1 MSAHAR
7 TLLMTACVWLMLGA
21 VVGAV
26 AWGDRLELKA
36 LPDDAWEP
44 IAQKVPLSAVA
55 AAVPSAPVVDGLLD
69 EATWKQAT
77 RLGTFKTLGGLDAS
91 ASSWVDMQ
99 AAVHENVLYL
109 GARLANPGA
118 PLRALITENGGRVWT
133 DDCLELFFRDP
144 SDGHTRQL
152 TVNGNGAWW
161 SGMFLGSG
169 EWKPNIRAAA
179 KRQAQGWTV
188 EMAIPLADLPMTRG
202 GRSPVAFQARYLVRN
217 QSAYVSWASGQSPSE
232 LGLLCFEESQL
243 PTQRLQI
250 KAVRMPSELPAGGGD
265 VGVRFF
271 NPTAQP
277 RAAAIRLFPATNVSS
292 AQTQRV
298 TVAPGQSADVTLR
311 VTPPASPKAYVLL
324 AQDGADGAW
333 NFRLDRSL
341 TVQPDF
347 RLSLLRERFWVGE
360 QRIEGDLELGVPAQ
374 DWPQHTLS
382 LSLFSRTQQLAQL
395 PATTLSARRYALSID
410 LRDLPVGTYK
420 LLVERRGPGGVQ
432 SEVKELNLQQTMA
445 LPARKRVN
453 LRLDWPEGVGSVT
466 PVYCGLALPGGML
479 ADVRKI
485 RVVDDRG
492 QEVPAQ
498 IDPLATWSPVG
509 SLRWVGVR
517 FTADKQRRYVA
528 EIGSAVT
535 CQETP
540 AIKVTQTEQLIV
552 IDTGSSRW
560 ELPRIGPLLGKAWIG
575 TTQALSGDRAVLVL
589 QDQSG
594 RIADETRNTSDEKS
608 VVELAG
614 PQHVVIRREGLYRTN
629 SGERLGKYVVRVTF
643 DAGSSV
649 ARVQHSF
656 IVTENSDQVQYA
668 DVSVR
673 VAPSFSG
680 PWRASLP
687 HGTQRHEATLDP
699 TRDGLYLAQ
708 LVYPHFQKPDS
719 RYQIGQR
726 SQSNWTTVAQGEVAG
741 NWIAA
746 QRQDGGAGVAVAI
759 RDFVRTFPKE
769 LQIVD
774 GSVIA
779 HLWSNRG
786 GRLLDYRPA
795 TLVEHWGREWS
806 ATYPGGIEK
815 LTAIQ
820 ANAAGTARTH
830 DVTIQLLGPDSDLTQ
845 AQQNARRLEQPVLA
859 IQDPQWLRSTEAL
872 GPLHPYDPQRFGRI
886 EAFARNVFKQ
896 LFVDQ
901 AVNCGDFGYLDFG
914 NGPHTLTRVPTAT
927 PGINDRPRMG
937 YRYTNMDYHGRTAM
951 WLAYARS
958 GDRLYFDYAQPFTRH
973 LYDYR
978 FSYFTGPKRKI
989 GSILGGGVSED
1000 VPMYWAG
1007 WTAHEDVGLY
1017 AGHQGIDLANL
1028 HMQYFLTGDRR
1039 AMDGPTL
1046 FAQRLIEDFDP
1057 YKLPNVGST
1066 SSACMALALPAQTYF
1081 QTWDDRIGRKLL
1093 IARQRALDLRTTTG
1107 LANQDYYGALYKW
1120 PMRHWGTLEDYKV
1133 TGAALSRAS
1142 LLTGL
1147 PLLLHDVPEPTLGY
1161 QDHSGAFA
1169 NYAAQWTGDPRWAS
1183 WIHARISKT
1192 VAAFSDEQG
1201 NIVGSPYAGTHNFN
1215 FPQLVAYGL
1224 DVIAREQNRL
1234 APYPLLNISSLDRA
1248 PSLWLRKAPSQDV
1261 TLHVHHEPEWDLR
1274 VAAADA
1280 KFNEWRASYYPG
1292 AVQVDGQVQ
1301 TFSRLAPGR
1310 AEGTL
1315 ALRLP
1320 PDAIP
1325 GDYQLTGIDSVLAG
1339 NAEKLVALVREGAYL
1354 EGNSLEP
1361 ERWFLQLPAQTSGK
1375 IFVSRACELRIGQ
1388 QTRTLTGGQWHDV
1401 ANQATEPVMAMLA
1414 VRGLTY
1420 VRLSGKIPAVLAA
1433 HDESRY
1439 FVPRGVNVEP
1449 VELPEPISAS
1459 VEFAPGRSGREG
1471 DRAAV
1476 VSRSDLSIPVGKRL
1490 SPTRW
1495 QCLDATQGTLEF
1507 WYQPRWSSD
1516 LAAQPI
1522 LRPFIQSNVLPFSIE
1537 YGHQIPAQLDG
1548 RTRFMNMGAL
1558 KYLSPGAAGSWP
1570 VLPLLNPTSLQQG
1583 KWTHI
1588 AICWT
1593 TDAEGRGFRAELYRD
1608 GQGSGF
1614 EGGGRN
1620 AAGPMH
1626 PHESEPGFKRFTP
1639 REREDAPTPAIWL
1652 MSQLDGAIDDLRVSD
1667 EVRYPKPFDPSMVN
1681 TRLADEH
1688 TLLLLKF
1695 DGDLRAITPQSKDLL
1710 EARRGR

>member
-7 TLLMTACVWLMLGA
+7 TLLVTTCVWIMIVTAARGQ
-21 VVGAV
+21 
-26 AWGDRLELKA
+26 RLELKP
-36 LPDDAWEP
+36 LPEDVWEP
-44 IAQKVPLSAVA
+44 ISQQVPQSAVA
-55 AAVPSAPVVDGLLD
+55 AAISTAPVIDGSLD

-99 AAVHENVLYL
+99 TAMHEKVLYV
-109 GARLANPGA
+109 GAHLANPGA
-118 PLRALITENGGRVWT
+118 PLRAQITENGGRIWT

-144 SDGHTRQL
+144 GDGRTRQL

-161 SGMFLGSG
+161 SGMILGSG
-169 EWKPNIRAAA
+169 EWKPDVRAAA
-179 KRQAQGWTV
+179 KRQAEGWTV
-188 EMAIPLADLPMTRG
+188 ELAIPLADLPMTRSG
-202 GRSPVAFQARYLVRN
+202 QSPVAFQARYLVRN
-217 QSAYVSWASGQSPSE
+217 QSAFVSWAPGQDAAA
-232 LGLLCFEESQL
+232 LGLLCFAESQL

-250 KAVRMPSELPAGGGD
+250 KAVRMPSELPAGGGE

-277 RAAAIRLFPATNVSS
+277 RSGAIRWYPAASVAS

-298 TVAPGQSADVTLR
+298 TIAPGQSADVTLR
-311 VTPPASPKAYVLL
+311 VTPPTSPKAFVLL

-333 NFRLDRSL
+333 SYRLDRSV
-341 TVQPDF
+341 TVQPEF

-360 QRIEGDLELGVPAQ
+360 QRIEGDLELGVAAKEWSQ
-374 DWPQHTLS
+374 NTLS
-382 LSLFSRTQQLAQL
+382 LTLLSRTQQLAQL
-395 PATTLSARRYALSID
+395 PPTALSARRYALSID
-410 LRDLPVGTYK
+410 LRELPAGDYK
-420 LLVERRGPGGVQ
+420 LLVERRGPGGLQ
-432 SEVKELNLQQTMA
+432 SEVKELKLQQTMA
-445 LPARKRVN
+445 MPARQRVD
-453 LRLDWPEGVGSVT
+453 LRLDWPEGVGSVA
-466 PVYCGLALPGGML
+466 PVYCGLALPGGIL
-479 ADVRKI
+479 ADIRKI

-492 QEVPAQ
+492 QVVPAQ
-498 IDPLATWSPVG
+498 FDPLASWSPAG

-517 FTADKQRRYVA
+517 FTADKQRSYVA

-535 CQETP
+535 RQETP
-540 AIKVTQTEQLIV
+540 AVKITQTEQMIV
-552 IDTGSSRW
+552 VDTGSSRW

-575 TTQALSGDRAVLVL
+575 ATQALAGSRAVLVL
-589 QDQSG
+589 QDHSG
-594 RIADETRNTSDEKS
+594 RIADETRNTSEEKS

-614 PQHVVIRREGLYRTN
+614 PQQVVIRREGLYRTAN
-629 SGERLGKYVVRVTF
+629 GERLGKYVVRVTF

-673 VAPSFSG
+673 VAPSFTG
-680 PWRASLP
+680 PWRASMP
-687 HGTQRHEATLDP
+687 NGQQRHEATLDP
-699 TRDGLYLAQ
+699 ARDGVYLAQ

-726 SQSNWTTVAQGEVAG
+726 SQGNWTTVAQGDVAG

-746 QRQDGGAGVAVAI
+746 QRQDGGIGVAVAI

-786 GRLLDYRPA
+786 GRLLDYRPSS
-795 TLVEHWGREWS
+795 LIEHWGREWS
-806 ATYPGGIEK
+806 ATFPGGIAQ

-820 ANAAGTARTH
+820 ASAAGTARTH
-830 DVTIQLLGPDSDLTQ
+830 DVTIQLLGPDPDLTQ
-845 AQQNARRLEQPVLA
+845 TQQNARRLEQPVLA
-859 IQDPQWLRSTEAL
+859 IQDPQWLRTTEAL
-872 GPLHPYDPQRFGRI
+872 GPLHPYDPKRFARI
-886 EAFARNVFKQ
+886 EAFTRNVFKQ

-927 PGINDRPRMG
+927 PGVNDRPRMG
-937 YRYTNMDYHGRTAM
+937 FRYTNMDYHGRTAM

-1039 AMDGPTL
+1039 AMDGPAL

-1120 PMRHWGTLEDYKV
+1120 PVRHWGTLEDYKV
-1133 TGAALSRAS
+1133 TGAALSHAS

-1147 PLLLHDVPEPTLGY
+1147 PLLLHEVPEPTLGY

-1183 WIHARISKT
+1183 WINARIGRT

-1201 NIVGSPYAGTHNFN
+1201 NIVGNPYVGTHNFN

-1224 DVIAREQNRL
+1224 DVIARDQAQL
-1234 APYPLLNISSLDRA
+1234 QPYPMLKVTSLDRA

-1261 TLHVHHEPEWDLR
+1261 TLHLQHEPEWDLR
-1274 VAAADA
+1274 AAGVDA

-1292 AVQVDGQVQ
+1292 ALQVNGQVQ
-1301 TFSRLAPGR
+1301 AFSRQAPGR

-1325 GDYQLTGIDSVLAG
+1325 GDYQFTGIDAVLASD
-1339 NAEKLVALVREGAYL
+1339 AEKLVALAREGAYL
-1354 EGNSLEP
+1354 EGDSLDP
-1361 ERWFLQLPAQTSGK
+1361 QRWFLQLPAGASGK
-1375 IFVSRACELRIGQ
+1375 VFISRASELKIGESS
-1388 QTRTLTGGQWHDV
+1388 RTLAGGQWHEIS
-1401 ANQATEPVMAMLA
+1401 NQATDPVMAMLS

-1439 FVPRGVNVEP
+1439 FVPRGVNVDP
-1449 VELPEPISAS
+1449 VELPEPVNAS
-1459 VEFAPGRSGREG
+1459 LEFAPGRSGREG
-1471 DRAAV
+1471 DRAV
-1476 VSRSDLSIPVGKRL
+1476 LVSRSDVSIPVGKRL

-1495 QCLDATQGTLEF
+1495 QCLDTARGTLEF
-1507 WYQPRWSSD
+1507 WYQPRWTSD
-1516 LAAQPI
+1516 LATAPI
-1522 LRPFIQSNVLPFSIE
+1522 ARPLIQSNVLPFNIE
-1537 YGHQIPAQLDG
+1537 FSHQSPAQLDA
-1548 RTRFMNMGAL
+1548 RTRFLNMGAL
-1558 KYLSPGAAGSWP
+1558 KFHCQGAAGSWP

-1583 KWTHI
+1583 HWTHI

-1593 TDAEGRGFRAELYRD
+1593 TDAEGRGYRAELYRD
-1608 GQGSGF
+1608 GLGSAF
-1614 EGGGRN
+1614 EAGGRN
-1620 AAGPMH
+1620 SAGPNH
-1626 PHESEPGFKRFTP
+1626 PHDGEPSFKRFMP
-1639 REREDAPTPAIWL
+1639 REREEAANPTIWL
-1652 MSQLDGAIDDLRVSD
+1652 LSQLDGAIDDLRISD
-1667 EVRYPKPFDPSMVN
+1667 VVRYPKPFDPSQAG
-1681 TRLADEH
+1681 TTLADEN
-1688 TLLLLKF
+1688 TLLLMKF
-1695 DGDLRAITPQSKDLL
+1695 DGDLRAVTPRAEAPL